1 MLENGKLA
9 QVTICLLWMK
19 GSCSI
24 KGVLPKGLNFDMVV
38 VGYGDSG
45 TFEDILNSVD

>member
-1 MLENGKLA
+1 
-9 QVTICLLWMK
+9 MK

-45 TFEDILNSVD
+45 TFEDILNSVDWIWIKPLDHGCFGS